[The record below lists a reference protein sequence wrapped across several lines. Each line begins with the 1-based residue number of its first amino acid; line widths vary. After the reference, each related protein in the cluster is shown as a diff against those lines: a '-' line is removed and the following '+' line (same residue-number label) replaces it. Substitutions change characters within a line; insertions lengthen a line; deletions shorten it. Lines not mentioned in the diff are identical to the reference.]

1 MGYSHQSGAD
11 IRFTSYILMIRA
23 DDSVQACYSFSSRF
37 RGETMSKHQKSTK
50 RNICKVECQYHVE
63 KKIKRFKEK
72 SMGNEVE

>member
-1 MGYSHQSGAD
+1 
-11 IRFTSYILMIRA
+11 
-23 DDSVQACYSFSSRF
+23 
-37 RGETMSKHQKSTK
+37 MSKHQKSTK